1 MTNFRPPPMTWRA
14 GEKFP
19 VVDGSEAM
27 ETAFSSTQK
36 KKVPKRDGKLGR
48 EIKSFHLLD
57 RKKASTELNAEQNVT
72 AA

>member
-36 KKVPKRDGKLGR
+36 KKARNEMESWDEKLKVFICSTG
-48 EIKSFHLLD
+48 
-57 RKKASTELNAEQNVT
+57 KKASTELNAEQNVT